1 MRDSTLRR
9 LTIHKPWGWRTF
21 LGLAALIAVV
31 AGVSVNPGTAA
42 AKYASIVVDADTG
55 RILHGTNIDT
65 RNYPASL
72 TKMMTLYMVFDAVK
86 AGKLSLDEKFVASRR
101 AARQPASR
109 LGLRKNQ
116 TLTVQEAI
124 LALVT
129 KSANDVA
136 TMIAENMAGSERTF
150 ALRMTA
156 KARKLGM
163 SRTTFRN
170 ASGLPHRGQ
179 MSTARDM
186 AKLARALLRNH
197 PKFYGY
203 FSVKNFTYKGRKF
216 KNHNK
221 LLTSYEGVD
230 GIKTGYIRAA
240 GYNLVASA
248 KRQDQRLIGVV
259 FGGNSSKQRNRHMT
273 KLLNT
278 GFKTL
283 SGGTTPV
290 RMAKKKSKPAARTA
304 ATSRKR
310 NSKVEW
316 GIQVGA
322 FAKYA
327 QAVTAART
335 AVDTAPALL
344 DEGEI
349 KVVPLKRRNGK
360 TLHRARINGI
370 TKKQAY
376 RACRAL
382 KKKRQNCMER
392 TIKTPVQLAQN
403 TQ

>member
-1 MRDSTLRR
+1 LRR
-9 LTIHKPWGWRTF
+9 LTHHTPRGWRNILGFTAILAVIIGTF
-21 LGLAALIAVV
+21 GIPTPA
-31 AGVSVNPGTAA
+31 T

-72 TKMMTLYMVFDAVK
+72 TKMMTLYMVFDAIK
-86 AGKLSLDEKFVASRR
+86 AGQIGLDGKFVASRR
-101 AARQPASR
+101 AARQPASK
-109 LGLRKNQ
+109 LGLRNKQ
-116 TLTVQEAI
+116 TLSVQEAI

-136 TMIAENMAGSERTF
+136 TMIAENLAGSERTF

-203 FSVKNFTYKGRKF
+203 FSVKHFTYNGRKYR
-216 KNHNK
+216 NHNK

-240 GYNLVASA
+240 GFNLVASA
-248 KRQDQRLIGVV
+248 KRQNQRLIGVV
-259 FGGNSSKQRNRHMT
+259 FGGNSSRHRNRHMT
-273 KLLNT
+273 NLLNN

-283 SGGTTPV
+283 DGGKAPARSVTRT
-290 RMAKKKSKPAARTA
+290 AKAKAAARTA
-304 ATSRKR
+304 SRTKKSR
-310 NSKVEW
+310 SKVEW

-322 FAKYA
+322 FAKYN
-327 QAVTAART
+327 QAVMAART
-335 AVDTAPALL
+335 AVDTAPVLL
-344 DEGEI
+344 NHGRI
-349 KVVPLKRRNGK
+349 KVVPLKKRNGR

-392 TIKTPVQLAQN
+392 TIRVPVQLAQN